1 MTYQTKIANINNEQ
15 GITLTKEKDVYIP
28 TTAYEVTYTTKSR
41 KGNVSTHTIR
51 LLNNYFWDFFLPA
64 PIEDLAQYVQDAFKG
79 HLVKARRVSVIW
91 TLIKGD
97 K

>member
-1 MTYQTKIANINNEQ
+1 M
-15 GITLTKEKDVYIP
+15 YIP

-51 LLNNYFWDFFLPA
+51 LLNSYFWDLFKPA
-64 PIEDLAQYVQDAFKG
+64 PVEDLAQFVQTAFKG

-91 TLIKGD
+91 TLIQGE
-97 K
+97 

>member
-1 MTYQTKIANINNEQ
+1 M
-15 GITLTKEKDVYIP
+15 YIP
-28 TTAYEVTYTTKSR
+28 VVAYEVTYTTKSR
-41 KGNVSTHTIR
+41 KGNISTHTIR

-64 PIEDLAQYVQDAFKG
+64 PIEDLAQYVQATFKG

-91 TLIKGD
+91 TLINGD